1 MEARPQWDWTPLE
14 TFMFAIFSCHASLSV
29 AVVVKGMNL
38 GNSDCFNASVS
49 ATVTQFDTNASY
61 STPHVATQN

>member
-38 GNSDCFNASVS
+38 GNSDCLNAR
-49 ATVTQFDTNASY
+49 ARLAI
-61 STPHVATQN
+61 